1 MEQKTT
7 PSPGAPG
14 DPDRAAPVRMFPNQ
28 VTDVGHGV
36 GQQVDPDR
44 AGPVHHK
51 FWIVAFLVAAMAIL
65 SWFLLRGMA
74 DAWEH
79 RGHSLTPAPAGL
91 VL

>member
-1 MEQKTT
+1 MTR
-7 PSPGAPG
+7 SSAALG
-14 DPDRAAPVRMFPNQ
+14 DLGRAALDGKSPDK

-44 AGPVHHK
+44 AGPVRYK
-51 FWIVAFLVAAMAIL
+51 FWIVTFLVAAMVIL

-79 RGHSLTPAPAGL
+79 RGHSLSPAPAGL